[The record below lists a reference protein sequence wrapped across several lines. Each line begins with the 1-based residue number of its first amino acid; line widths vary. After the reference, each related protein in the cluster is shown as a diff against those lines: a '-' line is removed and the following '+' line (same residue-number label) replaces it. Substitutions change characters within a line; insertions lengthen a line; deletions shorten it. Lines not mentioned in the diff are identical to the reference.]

1 MTPQQEL
8 SKEQGISG
16 AEDPT
21 RGEDP
26 SPWCQSCQR
35 RQLRAERD
43 SLQAQR
49 AILEKSWWS

>member
-8 SKEQGISG
+8 SKEQGITG
-16 AEDPT
+16 AEDTT

-49 AILEKSWWS
+49 AILEKSWLS